1 MSNEDPSTSHSL
13 ETPAELASRVGVPVA
28 SVRYLIKTR
37 QLDHIYLTPGK
48 RNPKIP
54 LGSWERYVRS
64 HTVKA
69 NSTDHSTRNGGSA

>member
-1 MSNEDPSTSHSL
+1 MNHKDLGSARTL
-13 ETPAELASRVGVPVA
+13 ETPAELASRVGVSVA
-28 SVRYLIKTR
+28 NVRYLIKTN

-64 HTVKA
+64 HTIKA
-69 NSTDHSTRNGGSA
+69 NCTDRSTRDGGSA